1 MDLYPT
7 KLLIHS
13 WTHTVNIRTTIEDVS
28 EAISVVLFQ
37 ASWNNGRELC
47 IFSKVGLRNA
57 GRGYY

>member
-13 WTHTVNIRTTIEDVS
+13 WTHTVNIRTAIEDVS
-28 EAISVVLFQ
+28 EAIFFVLFQ
-37 ASWNNGRELC
+37 ASLNNGRELH

-57 GRGYY
+57 GRGYH